1 MRRFHV
7 QRYLITGLLTIIPLW
22 VTVAIF
28 GFVLRLLA
36 ELGNPVV
43 EGALGGLRRF
53 APDLAGSLN
62 HGWTNT
68 VLALIATLLLLYC
81 VGWLASRVLG
91 RRLLAGF
98 DAVMERIPM
107 VRTIYDGTKKLTAMM
122 QKKPSGTQR
131 VVLVEFP
138 HPGMR
143 AIGFVTST
151 MREQES
157 GREMAAVFVP
167 TTPNPT
173 GGYLEIVPLDCLTPT
188 DWTVDQAM
196 AFIISGGAAAPDNL
210 PPTVPCSNRMPAASP
225 APPA

>member
-22 VTVAIF
+22 VTVALF

-53 APDLAGSLN
+53 APDLAGSLT
-62 HGWTNT
+62 HGWINT

-98 DAVMERIPM
+98 DAVMDRIPM

>member
-1 MRRFHV
+1 MRHFHL

-22 VTVAIF
+22 VTVAVF

-36 ELGNPVV
+36 GIGAPLV
-43 EGALGGLRRF
+43 EGALRALHGV
-53 APDLAGSLN
+53 APDAVASLEQ
-62 HGWTNT
+62 GWVNN
-68 VLALIATLLLLYC
+68 VLALVATLLLLYV
-81 VGWLASRVLG
+81 VGWLANRVLG

-98 DAVMERIPM
+98 DAVMDRIPM

-143 AIGFVTST
+143 TIGFVTSAL
-151 MREQES
+151 REQRT
-157 GREMAAVFVP
+157 GREMVAVFVP

-173 GGYLEIVPLDCLTPT
+173 GGYLEIVPLDHVTPT

-210 PPTVPCSNRMPAASP
+210 PPSVPCTTRTAGTAA
-225 APPA
+225 APDR